1 MAIAR
6 AFKEGLHGDRAETL
20 IGAVVVL
27 VGVAIMAATS
37 INRHDTSA
45 PEGAYQ
51 VDAVFNRADGIGVGS
66 EVRVAGIPVGQV
78 VQHTLDDEYRA
89 VVTMRMDLGGA
100 ELSDDAAAKI
110 QTDGLLGSKYIEVV
124 TAGGGYGTI
133 PSGERLDFTQDSVI
147 IEDLLSKIVAM
158 AKVKRGLDPNI
169 PASEQEM
176 PPPQSILDVPAKAA
190 PPGAGSGCD
199 CAPSPP
205 VNLFAPWA
213 PGSDGKDVPVDGGPV
228 DGGPADGGPADGGPV
243 DGERGP
249 DDGSGAASSSPFSPA
264 SPQTNP

>member
-1 MAIAR
+1 MVIAR
-6 AFKEGLHGDRAETL
+6 AFKEGVHGDRAETL

-37 INRHDTSA
+37 INRHDTGA

-66 EVRVAGIPVGQV
+66 EVRVAGIPVGRV
-78 VQHTLDDEYRA
+78 VRHTLDDQYRA

-133 PSGERLDFTQDSVI
+133 PSGERLDYTQDSVI

-176 PPPQSILDVPAKAA
+176 PRPQSILDAPSKATPSADEPPA
-190 PPGAGSGCD
+190 CD
-199 CAPSPP
+199 CEPSPP

-213 PGSDGKDVPVDGGPV
+213 PGVNGKDGSVDGAPMDGESVDGGRKSEG
-228 DGGPADGGPADGGPV
+228 D
-243 DGERGP
+243 
-249 DDGSGAASSSPFSPA
+249 SLNSSSSPA
-264 SPQTNP
+264 SPASPLTNP